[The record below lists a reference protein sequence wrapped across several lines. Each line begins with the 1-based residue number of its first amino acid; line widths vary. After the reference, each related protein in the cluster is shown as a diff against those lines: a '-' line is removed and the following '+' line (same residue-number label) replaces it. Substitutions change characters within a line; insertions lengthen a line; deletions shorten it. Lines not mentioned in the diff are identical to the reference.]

1 MTAALRH
8 QCRYCRTQLSEP
20 TDNPRR
26 AFCTRGC
33 HSSFYRSRCLVCE
46 GPIRRKNEAQK
57 FGSGHKVC
65 AAEYRRF
72 PGAYD
77 HLGYPPSP
85 IANEGGG
92 NPHEMGTKT
101 AHSAGRAWC
110 WEANLDI
117 EHQLLAGDTLLAR
130 ISLRRGRWLMTWP
143 RLDVRLGKSLDAAQR
158 FVEEMFPLHAQ
169 TATRVQREISCAQRR
184 YLAMANLSWSLDR
197 AAQSNWKPTGSGA
210 DMPDI
215 PAILQHTT
223 RRENYRD

>member
-8 QCRYCRTQLSEP
+8 QCRYCRTKLSEP
-20 TDNPRR
+20 TDNPHR

-46 GPIRRKNEAQK
+46 GPIQNEAQK

-77 HLGYPPSP
+77 PLGYPPSP

-92 NPHEMGTKT
+92 NPREMGTKT
-101 AHSAGRAWC
+101 AHSARRAWR

-117 EHQLLAGDTLLAR
+117 EHQLLASNTLLAR

-143 RLDVRLGKSLDAAQR
+143 RLHVWLGKSLETAQR
-158 FVEEMFPLHAQ
+158 FVEEMLRLDPQ
-169 TATRVQREISCAQRR
+169 TA
-184 YLAMANLSWSLDR
+184 
-197 AAQSNWKPTGSGA
+197 
-210 DMPDI
+210 
-215 PAILQHTT
+215 
-223 RRENYRD
+223 